1 MFGASKM
8 KLRMRDIKFRGKTC
22 HSDEWR
28 YGSLITMEDEDSV
41 HIVEPKSQD
50 IVQDGHHLRQDSDRP
65 TWVIPKTVGQYTGYT
80 DKNGSEIYAGDIV
93 VDENRQTAY
102 VAWLP
107 QECGFVLVYEKY
119 DSRLG
124 HRNRGS
130 GYSFDENLE
139 IISNIHDNPD
149 LVSWLNKQ
157 KENK

>member
-1 MFGASKM
+1 
-8 KLRMRDIKFRGKTC
+8 MREIKFRGK
-22 HSDEWR
+22 R
-28 YGSLITMEDEDSV
+28 YDNENWIIGDLVHDDIGYAYVFPIEAENLNTKYGVGIT
-41 HIVEPKSQD
+41 
-50 IVQDGHHLRQDSDRP
+50 
-65 TWVIPKTVGQYTGYT
+65 TVGQYTGYT
-80 DKNGSEIYAGDIV
+80 DKNGSEIYEGDIV

-124 HRNRGS
+124 HRYRGS

-139 IISNIHDNPD
+139 IIGNIHDNPD
-149 LVSWLNKQ
+149 LVPWWNKQ